1 MLTTSVHSLKD
12 QTAHLT
18 DYDVTNIYVPT
29 PDSPNLHMKIRSA
42 HDGKTRLDLGHADI
56 APWIS
61 A

>member
-1 MLTTSVHSLKD
+1 MLTSVHSLKD

-29 PDSPNLHMKIRSA
+29 HDSPNLHKIRSA

-56 APWIS
+56 ASWIS